1 MRHVVGRSK
10 ERTLSEPVLF
20 ILTSLAEQPRH
31 GYALLKDVELL
42 SGNRVRLST
51 GTLYG
56 ALHRLLEE
64 GWIERWEQDDV
75 SRDKQAY
82 RLTKKG
88 RKRLQSELERLE
100 VDSAIPVKVT
110 TQSAGATPETM
121 TAAEQTIAE
130 IWKEVVGLKR
140 IGRHDSFFDVGGHSL
155 LATKVISR
163 IARAF
168 NVELPVR
175 VVFEAPTIAELSELV
190 ARAQREQPKPVA
202 PLIGRRS
209 RNSEASDL
217 LKQLE
222 RLSEAELRE
231 LLKNPKLKGIL

>member
-1 MRHVVGRSK
+1 MRHVVQRSN
-10 ERTLSEPVLF
+10 ERTISEPVLF

-31 GYALLKDVELL
+31 GYALLKDIELL

-100 VDSAIPVKVT
+100 HITRVASAHLR
-110 TQSAGATPETM
+110 A
-121 TAAEQTIAE
+121 
-130 IWKEVVGLKR
+130 KE
-140 IGRHDSFFDVGGHSL
+140 
-155 LATKVISR
+155 AIS
-163 IARAF
+163 
-168 NVELPVR
+168 
-175 VVFEAPTIAELSELV
+175 
-190 ARAQREQPKPVA
+190 
-202 PLIGRRS
+202 
-209 RNSEASDL
+209 
-217 LKQLE
+217 
-222 RLSEAELRE
+222 
-231 LLKNPKLKGIL
+231 